1 MSTIAIVL
9 DIAKFAAGVALTYFV
24 FYLYQKEFRSGVM
37 EKGFRMIAISML
49 ILTAARIF
57 DLVSTIAP
65 TNELAGDL
73 TEVLGTAFSL
83 VLAYGF
89 FLLYSVWHIDKKES
103 WLEKTI
109 NA

>member
-1 MSTIAIVL
+1 MLSIAIVL
-9 DIAKFAAGVALTYFV
+9 DIVKFAAGVVLTYYV

-37 EKGFRMIAISML
+37 EEGFRMIAISML

-57 DLVSTIAP
+57 DLVSAILP
-65 TNELAGDL
+65 TNGLADDL
-73 TEVLGTAFSL
+73 STVLGTAFSL

-89 FLLYSVWHIDKKES
+89 FLLYSVWHIDKKETRV
-103 WLEKTI
+103 EKTI

>member
-1 MSTIAIVL
+1 MLSIAIVL
-9 DIAKFAAGVALTYFV
+9 DIVKFAAGVVLTYYV

-49 ILTAARIF
+49 ILTAGRIF
-57 DLVSTIAP
+57 DLVSAILP
-65 TNELAGDL
+65 TNGLAENL
-73 TEVLGTAFSL
+73 TTVLGTAFSL

-89 FLLYSVWHIDKKES
+89 FLLYSVWHIDKKELR
-103 WLEKTI
+103 LEKII